1 MNFPE
6 IVDLAL
12 PVEGVFHNLVFG
24 GVAHASRLSVSASRR
39 NPRSPWMCPARR
51 RPPRAS
57 RVRVRVSRPNFCQ
70 TLFPDFRVRKSLSDD
85 VFGATPKTTRR
96 RGVPPDHA
104 IASVSDFGVRARTP
118 AGKSSIRRTRNSA
131 LARGVPL
138 ARSKFSPAHLPR
150 PVNPQVNSL
159 QILCLLERGMMIRRV
174 PRRLQLD
181 ERPP

>member
-1 MNFPE
+1 MNLFLPIFKMNFPE

-12 PVEGVFHNLVFG
+12 PVEGFFHNLVFG

-96 RGVPPDHA
+96 RGV
-104 IASVSDFGVRARTP
+104 
-118 AGKSSIRRTRNSA
+118 
-131 LARGVPL
+131 
-138 ARSKFSPAHLPR
+138 LPR
-150 PVNPQVNSL
+150 PRHRISVRLRSSGQNARREVFDPTDSQLCPGARGPACPFQVFT
-159 QILCLLERGMMIRRV
+159 GPPAA
-174 PRRLQLD
+174 PRQPSGKFPSDTL
-181 ERPP
+181 PP